1 MDQRKTDKD
10 IQIDELDYKVYLI
23 KELEKEIESRLSNQ
37 FSKEFRVVISADA
50 EILTDSKVSLDEQKE
65 ILRIVSAYLKDF
77 DTKQN

>member
-1 MDQRKTDKD
+1 VNSVSDFFLKLRIYTLTLVCWRDNLDQRKTDKD

-50 EILTDSKVSLDEQKE
+50 EYLQILK
-65 ILRIVSAYLKDF
+65 
-77 DTKQN
+77 